1 MAKGDASVI
10 LAGEPASRYRPA
22 ARRGAAPGVTRV
34 KGVQFVF
41 DGKGRRTGVFI
52 DLVKNPDLWED
63 VFDVALIRRRAKEP
77 RSSLAEVK
85 KKLAKAEKLPAHG
98 A

>member
-1 MAKGDASVI
+1 MAKADAPVI

-22 ARRGAAPGVTRV
+22 ARRGAGPGVTRV

-52 DLVKNPDLWED
+52 DLVKNPDLWEN
-63 VFDVALIRRRAKEP
+63 VFDLALIRRRANQP
-77 RSSLAEVK
+77 RSSLADVR
-85 KKLAKAEKLPAHG
+85 KKLVKAEKLPAHS

>member
-1 MAKGDASVI
+1 M
-10 LAGEPASRYRPA
+10 
-22 ARRGAAPGVTRV
+22 

-52 DLVKNPDLWED
+52 DLVKNPELWED
-63 VFDVALIRRRAKEP
+63 VFDLALIRSRAKEP
-77 RSSLAEVK
+77 RSSLAEVR
-85 KKLAKAEKLPAHG
+85 KKLVKAGKVPADR